1 MHRILCT
8 TDPINPTKWKN
19 VKGRE
24 ACQIGRTQ
32 QKDESSQIKFTALN
46 AAHADLCLCIIQV
59 PPTGETP
66 LESVKVT
73 LKSNAPGLVGDP
85 VMVAVFLSV
94 PD

>member
-59 PPTGETP
+59 KGNVFRAG
-66 LESVKVT
+66 LESPTEAPVKSPAAFNVNSF
-73 LKSNAPGLVGDP
+73 KK
-85 VMVAVFLSV
+85 
-94 PD
+94 